1 MSEEIIIDNL
11 DDEDYEDIKLFEYKL
26 SCDNTNAEQQSY
38 IEEVFDDWSWSMGLN
53 IAHLK
58 KVTEDQLI
66 TYIFQSPI
74 SFVDK
79 DIQDWADED
88 IESNILTKLVGKEQF
103 FSQFLF
109 SECNVETLNILFHDP
124 NENKYNVEVSKYSS
138 MISI

>member
-1 MSEEIIIDNL
+1 MNEIIIINNL
-11 DDEDYEDIKLFEYKL
+11 DDEVYVGDNLHEYKL
-26 SCDNTNAEQQSY
+26 TFENANTEQQSF
-38 IEEVFDDWSWSMGLN
+38 IEAVFDDWSWGMGLN

-58 KVTEDQLI
+58 KVQENSLVI
-66 TYIFQSPI
+66 YIFQSPI